1 MYLKILRKMF
11 GFLKWFRSG
20 DWFVEY
26 KEGFYP
32 NFFTSI
38 YPLAPWIE
46 VDDDGDPDE
55 IIVAFMPVLVS
66 GRIHAEII

>member
-1 MYLKILRKMF
+1 
-11 GFLKWFRSG
+11 
-20 DWFVEY
+20 VEY

-32 NFFTSI
+32 MFFTSI